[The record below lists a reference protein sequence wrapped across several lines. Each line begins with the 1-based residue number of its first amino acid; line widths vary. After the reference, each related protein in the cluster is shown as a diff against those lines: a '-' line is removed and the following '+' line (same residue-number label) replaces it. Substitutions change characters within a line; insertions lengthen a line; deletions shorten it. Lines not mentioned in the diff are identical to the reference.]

1 MLQITV
7 FINGATRRYLT
18 KTFKPKYDNQR
29 DIDVYNVVLDVVND
43 GYQKVIT
50 FTDIVTDAL
59 ISVSPITCLIEVEEV
74 ADE

>member
-7 FINGATRRYLT
+7 FLNGATRRYFT

-29 DIDVYNVVLDVVND
+29 DLDVYNDVLGIVND

-50 FTDIVTDAL
+50 FTDDVTDTL
-59 ISVSPITCLIEVEEV
+59 ISVSPITCLIEVEEMP
-74 ADE
+74 E

>member
-7 FINGATRRYLT
+7 FINGATRRYFT
-18 KTFKPKYDNQR
+18 KTFKPEYDNQR
-29 DIDVYNVVLDVVND
+29 DIDVYNDVLGVVNND
-43 GYQKVIT
+43 YQKVIT

-74 ADE
+74 AGE